1 MSFLCHTYH
10 LMSYKPSY
18 IIHIILRHTYLMP
31 YTYSFVKHITL
42 CHTYLRLS
50 HISYVIRITFCHHHT
65 YPCLSH
71 IILFIHIILCH
82 THHHLSHIIILS
94 YISYVIHMFVCHTY
108 HFMSYISST
117 VTHNYHHM
125 SFVTHNY
132 HLMSYISSFV
142 TYLTLCHT
150 YHRLSHISPYVIHII
165 VCHTYHIIHTAHLMS
180 YIIVCH
186 TYHLMSY
193 MPLFVTHVLSSQAGW
208 GSGSSDQP
216 GYTSPHLYIKGT
228 QEGMPL
234 PQQQLSPAC
243 SHLFSLFF
251 TQMKAFGPFRLHIHR
266 LFQFLYKLRYFNLIL
281 WLKWS
286 NTVLH
291 SHSMQWI
298 MHTYSLNAPTR
309 YSLPASLWRNCRAE
323 YRQTPSLLIRRL
335 SAVFPVSFSEA
346 SCFGLLC
353 SPPRLPAEKFKL
365 SFNLRSSHGE
375 PKTSV
380 FFQLV
385 TIQKKGKFD
394 VANFSE
400 ALRQ

>member
-1 MSFLCHTYH
+1 M
-10 LMSYKPSY
+10 
-18 IIHIILRHTYLMP
+18 
-31 YTYSFVKHITL
+31 
-42 CHTYLRLS
+42 
-50 HISYVIRITFCHHHT
+50 
-65 YPCLSH
+65 
-71 IILFIHIILCH
+71 
-82 THHHLSHIIILS
+82 
-94 YISYVIHMFVCHTY
+94 
-108 HFMSYISST
+108 
-117 VTHNYHHM
+117 
-125 SFVTHNY
+125 
-132 HLMSYISSFV
+132 
-142 TYLTLCHT
+142 
-150 YHRLSHISPYVIHII
+150 
-165 VCHTYHIIHTAHLMS
+165 
-180 YIIVCH
+180 
-186 TYHLMSY
+186 
-193 MPLFVTHVLSSQAGW
+193 SSQVGW

-353 SPPRLPAEKFKL
+353 SPPRLPAEKFNL

-375 PKTSV
+375 PKRQS
-380 FFQLV
+380 FF
-385 TIQKKGKFD
+385 
-394 VANFSE
+394 S
-400 ALRQ
+400 